1 MTWTVFFAQLL
12 NGIQLGLLLFLFSA
26 GLTLIF
32 GIMHFVN
39 LAHGSL
45 FMIGAYVAAETF
57 IRTGSFVLAGVAS
70 IAVAVVCGF
79 VFDRFIFS
87 KLYLRSHLDQVL
99 ATFGLI
105 LIMNEIVRFAWGP
118 ASIYTTVPEFLSGT
132 VSFFGIT
139 YPAYRLAIITVAL
152 LVGLGLYL
160 LIHKTRAGTLIRA
173 GASNPG
179 MVAALGVN
187 IRALKAGVIMLGAA
201 LAAVAGFMAAPI
213 SSVQPGMGEPILI
226 VALVV
231 IVIGGIGSVRGAF
244 YGAIIVGLVDTMGRV
259 FIPLLLREFFE
270 RSLAQAAGPAIS
282 STLTYILLA
291 LVLAFRPQGLFP
303 VKHG

>member
-12 NGIQLGLLLFLFSA
+12 NGVQLGLLLFLFSA

-57 IRTGSFVLAGVAS
+57 IRTGSFVLAGIAS

-231 IVIGGIGSVRGAF
+231 IVIGGIGSIRGAF

>member
-12 NGIQLGLLLFLFSA
+12 NGVQLGLLLFLFSA

-57 IRTGSFVLAGVAS
+57 IRTGSFVLAGIAS
-70 IAVAVVCGF
+70 VGIAVVCGF

-201 LAAVAGFMAAPI
+201 LAAIAGFMAAPI